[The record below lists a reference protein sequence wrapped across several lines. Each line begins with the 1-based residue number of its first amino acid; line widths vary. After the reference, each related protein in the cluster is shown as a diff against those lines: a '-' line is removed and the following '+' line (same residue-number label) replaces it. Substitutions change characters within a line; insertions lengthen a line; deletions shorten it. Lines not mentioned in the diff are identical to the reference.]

1 MWWIE
6 SVRSDLR
13 LRPFAADD
21 TDAVVDLRNRSF
33 EELSGDAYTP
43 AQKAAL
49 RENRTQKNYAEDLIR
64 NHIILGFDDRLGL
77 VAMGG
82 WIATPDDPEIG
93 RIRKLAVH
101 PAVARQGFGRHMVED
116 AEQRARDTG
125 CKRFIVRASINA
137 VPFYEH
143 LGYRV
148 PELGTMNAGGGVDSP
163 MAMMRKVT
171 GL

>member
-1 MWWIE
+1 MKTQ
-6 SVRSDLR
+6 LR
-13 LRPFAADD
+13 LRPFAHDD

-49 RENRTQKNYAEDLIR
+49 RENRAERDYAEDLIR
-64 NHIILGFDDRLGL
+64 NHIMLGFDEALGL

-82 WIATPDDPEIG
+82 WIAMPDDPEIG

-101 PAVARQGFGRHMVED
+101 PAVARQGLGRHMVED
-116 AEQRARDTG
+116 AEQRAHDAG
-125 CKRFIVRASINA
+125 CRRFIVRSSINA
-137 VPFYEH
+137 VPFYER

-148 PELGTMNAGGGVDSP
+148 TEHGTMKAGDIDIP
-163 MAMMRKVT
+163 MAMMRKVET
-171 GL
+171 HS

>member
-1 MWWIE
+1 MKTQ
-6 SVRSDLR
+6 LR
-13 LRPFAADD
+13 LRPFVADD

-33 EELSGDAYTP
+33 EELSGDAYSP

-49 RENRTQKNYAEDLIR
+49 RENRTQKDYAEDLIR
-64 NHIILGFDDRLGL
+64 NHIMLGFDDGLGL

-82 WIATPDDPEIG
+82 WIAVSDDPEIG

-101 PAVARQGFGRHMVED
+101 PAMARQGLGRHMVED
-116 AEQRARDTG
+116 AEQRARDAG

-137 VPFYEH
+137 VPFYES

-148 PELGTMNAGGGVDSP
+148 TELGTMKAGGDVDIP

>member
-1 MWWIE
+1 MKT
-6 SVRSDLR
+6 DLR

-49 RENRTQKNYAEDLIR
+49 RENRAQKDYAEDLIR
-64 NHIILGFDDRLGL
+64 NHIMLGFDDGLGL

-82 WIATPDDPEIG
+82 WIAMPDDPDIG

-101 PAVARQGFGRHMVED
+101 PAVARQGFGRHMAED
-116 AEQRARDTG
+116 AEQRARDAG

-137 VPFYEH
+137 VPFYER

-148 PELGTMNAGGGVDSP
+148 TELGTMKAGGDVDIP

-171 GL
+171 AI

>member
-1 MWWIE
+1 M
-6 SVRSDLR
+6 RTDLR
-13 LRPFAADD
+13 LRPFAVDD
-21 TDAVVDLRNRSF
+21 IDVVVELRNRAF
-33 EELSGDAYTP
+33 DELSGDAYTP

-49 RENRTQKNYAEDLIR
+49 RENRAERDYAEDLLR
-64 NHIILGFDDRLGL
+64 NHIMLGFDEGLGL

-82 WIATPDDPEIG
+82 WIAMPDDPEIG

-101 PAVARQGFGRHMVED
+101 PATARRGLGRYMVED
-116 AEQRARDTG
+116 AEQRARDAG

-137 VPFYEH
+137 VPFYES

-148 PELGTMNAGGGVDSP
+148 TELGTMKAGGGVDIP

-171 GL
+171 AI

>member
-1 MWWIE
+1 MKTQ
-6 SVRSDLR
+6 LR
-13 LRPFAADD
+13 LRPFVAGD

-33 EELSGDAYTP
+33 EELSGDAYSPT
-43 AQKAAL
+43 QKAAL
-49 RENRTQKNYAEDLIR
+49 RENRTQKDYAKDLIR
-64 NHIILGFDDRLGL
+64 NHIMLGFDDQLGL

-82 WIATPDDPEIG
+82 WIAMPDDPEIG

-101 PAVARQGFGRHMVED
+101 PVVARRGFGRHMVED
-116 AEQRARDTG
+116 AEQRARDAG

-137 VPFYEH
+137 VPFYES

-148 PELGTMNAGGGVDSP
+148 TELGTMKAGDDVDIP